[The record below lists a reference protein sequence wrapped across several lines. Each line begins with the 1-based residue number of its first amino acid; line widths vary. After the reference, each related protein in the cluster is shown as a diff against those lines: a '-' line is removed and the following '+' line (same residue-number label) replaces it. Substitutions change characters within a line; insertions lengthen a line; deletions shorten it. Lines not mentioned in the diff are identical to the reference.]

1 MENGGEFDLSD
12 ADNTDEKISILAQ
25 RSAHNI
31 RAGQHEQGIAEL
43 KEMLDRYCED
53 NDVSMS
59 DTIRRALKQFLQ
71 DINK

>member
-1 MENGGEFDLSD
+1 MATKDVKLTYNV
-12 ADNTDEKISILAQ
+12 TV
-25 RSAHNI
+25 
-31 RAGQHEQGIAEL
+31 EL

>member
-43 KEMLDRYCED
+43 KEMLDLRNSY
-53 NDVSMS
+53 
-59 DTIRRALKQFLQ
+59 
-71 DINK
+71 